1 MRSYKIISIQ
11 AFLVCMLITFQTF
24 GQDKEITT
32 YELEEVTINF
42 DTIPSD
48 NYLLSVDD
56 YMNQRNDLQVV
67 KRGGFAFEPII
78 EGFTDGQI
86 AVSIDGMRVFGA
98 CTDKMDPATSYLE
111 PVNLKQLS
119 VLKENESQMYGT
131 ALGGTLM
138 AEMKYPDFKKP
149 LEVGVQ
155 TAYSSNSNGFDGNVY
170 VEKGIT
176 KKWAVRYSGAYRKHD
191 SYTDGNNELVRY
203 TQYEKMNHT
212 FTSTYKISSDE
223 KLTALLMYD
232 HGKDIGYPALNMDVS
247 SAKAVMGNVG
257 YAKHYHEGFIN
268 HFEAKV
274 YYNDITH
281 VMDDTKRENVAMHM
295 DMPGRSKTFG
305 AWALVKKQM
314 ENHQLSLKGDF
325 YSNHLFADMTMYSPT
340 GGVNMYMLT
349 WGDIQRNS
357 FAFNLQDEW
366 KLDPRLTLLT
376 NARVEWSSTDLQNEM
391 ARKQFETLNHFIDGP
406 RSDLS
411 GSLSAL
417 FKYKLTS
424 SIESKFGVSYT
435 SRMPSASELYGFYLF
450 NANDRFDYVGTPDL
464 KNEKATSL
472 DFSLRYHKESWQIGF
487 RGKASFIDD
496 YIVGIID
503 EDYDP
508 MTIGALGVKRFQ
520 NVESATTSH
529 LELFAGVSLSKQLDY
544 NFNLVY
550 ENGYIDAIHSPMP
563 YQRPLTLKN
572 KLNYQFHKLT
582 SSFYYEHSLGMQSPS
597 EALGEQKTDPYHLIN
612 LDFSYP
618 IELKNSHL
626 FLELGVHNLLNS
638 YYIDP
643 FAWNGIPNSGRN
655 IKTSIRFII

>member
-1 MRSYKIISIQ
+1 MKRNLFISIQ
-11 AFLVCMLITFQTF
+11 TFVVCMLISYNVVS
-24 GQDKEITT
+24 QDKQMTT
-32 YELEEVTINF
+32 YHLQEVTINQ
-42 DTIPSD
+42 DTIPSE
-48 NYLLSVDD
+48 NYLLTVDD

-111 PVNLKQLS
+111 PVNLKKLS

-149 LEVGVQ
+149 LEVGIQ

-170 VEKGIT
+170 VEKSIS
-176 KKWAVRYSGAYRKHD
+176 KKWGIRYSGAYRKHD
-191 SYTDGNNELVRY
+191 SYSDGNNELVKY

-212 FTSTYKISSDE
+212 FTSTYKLSADE
-223 KLTALLMYD
+223 KISALIMYD
-232 HGKDIGYPALNMDVS
+232 QGMDIGYPALNMDVS
-247 SAKAVMGNVG
+247 SAKASMANIA
-257 YAKHYHEGFIN
+257 YSKHYHNGFFN
-268 HFEAKV
+268 HLEAKV
-274 YYNDITH
+274 YYNSIKH

-295 DMPGRSKTFG
+295 DMPGESTTFG
-305 AWALVKKQM
+305 AWALVRKETK
-314 ENHQLSLKGDF
+314 NHRISLKGDF
-325 YSNHLFADMTMYSPT
+325 YNNHLFADMTMYSPS
-340 GGVNMYMLT
+340 GGINMYMLT
-349 WGDIQRNS
+349 WGDINRNS
-357 FAFNLQDEW
+357 FALNLQDEW

-376 NARVEWSSTDLQNEM
+376 TARLETASTDLQNEV
-391 ARKQFETLNHFIDGP
+391 ARKQFETLNYFIDGP

-411 GSLSAL
+411 GSFSAL
-417 FKYKLTS
+417 FKYELTS
-424 SIESKFGVSYT
+424 AIESKFGFSYT

-464 KNEKATSL
+464 NNEKASSI
-472 DFSLRYHKESWQIGF
+472 DFSLRYHRENWQVGF

-496 YIVGIID
+496 YIVGVVD

-520 NVESATTSH
+520 NVATATTSH
-529 LELFAGVSLSKQLDY
+529 MDFFAGVTLSNQLEY

-563 YQRPLTLKN
+563 YQKPLTIKN
-572 KLNYQFHKLT
+572 RINYQLYKLT
-582 SSFYYEHSLGMQSPS
+582 SSLYYEYSVGMQSPS

-612 LDFSYP
+612 IDLSYP
-618 IELKNSHL
+618 VELKNTRL
-626 FLELGVHNLLNS
+626 FLELGVHNVLNS
-638 YYIDP
+638 YYVDP

-655 IKTSIRFII
+655 IKTSIRFVI